1 MYSPFVHEILNE
13 WKAES
18 KVTHL
23 MLFKLRDGELTIFTD
38 RPGPLIGRGGQ
49 LIAKYEEKLKNLHY
63 GKVQAIKL
71 IETDGIF

>member
-1 MYSPFVHEILNE
+1 MYSPFVHKILNE

-23 MLFKLRDGELTIFTD
+23 MLFKLRAGELTIFTD
-38 RPGPLIGRGGQ
+38 RPGQLIGKGGS
-49 LIAKYEEKLKNLHY
+49 LIAKYEEKLKTLPFNR
-63 GKVQAIKL
+63 VNAIKI